1 MANRN
6 TVGQMSYYSWAIP
19 FPCDHRN
26 LMKALEQY
34 PALFKGCVPIK
45 PSVAQK
51 CSKRSWMQA
60 CA

>member
-1 MANRN
+1 
-6 TVGQMSYYSWAIP
+6 MSYYSWAIP